1 MTRNLYALLVGIDE
15 YPNTRDCLAGCVND
29 IKAVEEYLQQYLKS
43 DSYQIHIRTLFNQD
57 ATRLNIMNGFRQ
69 HLCQANSNDIVL
81 FYYSGHG
88 SQEKNIP
95 EEFWRFEPDRTNET
109 LYCYDSSLPGH
120 HHLADKELAK
130 LIAEVADKNPHICVI
145 LDCCHSGSGTKD
157 PLQYVA
163 ARQVPA
169 DERPRSLDT
178 YLFNTAELENL
189 CTSRSSN
196 LSSTGWE
203 FAQGKH
209 VLMSACEDHD
219 TAKELT
225 INGQKRGI
233 FSYCLLE
240 TLKRSGKLT
249 YRELWQEIKSG
260 VSRELTKISRTQFPQ
275 LEVTPPDNDNLLFLD
290 GAIAERASYF
300 TVRHEKQLGWLIDGG
315 AVHGVQPPAGEETT
329 LLALF
334 PFNCN
339 VQDLQNPDK
348 SIGEARVKNVLPQL
362 SQLEISHDTQL
373 TTESVYKAIVISLP
387 LPAQKVYIEGDA
399 AGVKLATQAIQS
411 ATTGNRPSVYIRQVL
426 NRNEAELCLQ
436 CHNQEYLIHLQGES
450 RPLIA
455 PIHGFTL
462 DNAKNAIERLEH
474 IARWMTIRDLK
485 SPSASR
491 IQPDDIKMELLF
503 EGENNSSY
511 EGEIRKEY
519 QSKQGKLQPPRFQLK
534 LTNNSQKTLY
544 CTVLSLTDR
553 FAVSA
558 FLFEAGYVR
567 LEPGKTAWA
576 GDGKYIKLTI
586 DPELE
591 KQGITEAKDIFKLIV
606 STSEFDGRLSTQEAL
621 DAPRYSKKSSFK
633 KSTLNRLM
641 DRTQFRTAL
650 FDDDDDETYDDW
662 YTKQAN
668 ITSLL
673 PSTSMHQ

>member
-15 YPNTRDCLAGCVND
+15 YPNPRDCLAGCVND
-29 IKAVEEYLQQYLKS
+29 IKAVGEYLEQWLKS
-43 DSYQIHIRTLFNQD
+43 DSYQIHTRTLFNKD
-57 ATRLNIMNGFRQ
+57 ATRDGIINGFRQ
-69 HLCQANSNDIVL
+69 HFKDANSNDVVL

-109 LYCYDSSLPGH
+109 LYCYDSNLPGH
-120 HHLADKELAK
+120 QHLADKELAK

-157 PLQYVA
+157 PLQDVT
-163 ARQVPA
+163 ARQAPA
-169 DERPRSLDT
+169 DERPRSLDS
-178 YLFNTAELENL
+178 YLFNTAELANL
-189 CTSRSSN
+189 CTPRSSS

-225 INGQKRGI
+225 INGKKRGV
-233 FSYCLLE
+233 FSYWLLE

-275 LEVTPPDNDNLLFLD
+275 LEVTPPSNDNLLFLD

-300 TVRHEKQLGWLIDGG
+300 TVHHDQKLGWVIDGG

-334 PFNCN
+334 EFNCN

-348 SIGEARVKNVLPQL
+348 SVGEARVKNVLPQL
-362 SQLEISHDTQL
+362 SQLEISHDIKL
-373 TTESVYKAIVISLP
+373 STESIYKAIVINLP
-387 LPAQKVYIEGDA
+387 LPVQRVYIEGDTT
-399 AGVKLATQAIQS
+399 GVELANQAIQS
-411 ATTGNRPSVYIRQVL
+411 MTMGNRPSVYIHPVL
-426 NRNEAELCLQ
+426 NGDEAQLCLQ
-436 CHNQEYLIHLQGES
+436 CYNQEYSIRLQGENRS
-450 RPLIA
+450 LMA
-455 PIHGFTL
+455 PIYGFTL
-462 DNAKNAIERLEH
+462 NNAKKAIERLEH

-485 SPSASR
+485 SPSVSR

-503 EGENNSSY
+503 ENENSSFY
-511 EGEIRKEY
+511 PGEIRREY
-519 QSKQGKLQPPRFQLK
+519 QFKQGKWQPPRFQLK

-567 LEPGKTAWA
+567 LEPGQTAWA
-576 GDGKYIKLTI
+576 GNGKYIKLTV
-586 DPELE
+586 DPELQE
-591 KQGITEAKDIFKLIV
+591 QGITEAKDIFKLIV
-606 STSEFDGRLSTQEAL
+606 STAEFDGRLSTQEAL

-641 DRTQFRTAL
+641 DRTQFRTAF
-650 FDDDDDETYDDW
+650 FDDDEETYDDW
-662 YTKQAN
+662 YTKEAN

-673 PSTSMHQ
+673 PSMSIHQ